1 MRQEGCGAHR
11 QAVLVQVL
19 DGPLQ
24 AFAVGAADLDDL
36 RGQG

>member
-1 MRQEGCGAHR
+1 MGPGACGAHR

-24 AFAVGAADLDDL
+24 ALAVATPDLDNL
-36 RGQG
+36 RK